1 MVSDP
6 ATNEW
11 LAAAEEAG
19 SDKLDDT
26 EIQRLVTL
34 SRTSDY
40 RQSDRVPVKS
50 IEAFEPKSLVSIAME
65 AQRRRESEMRTA
77 MAAGVVVDNPS
88 DEAQTSDAGDVSR
101 QAEVPGDAGE
111 AGLPSGEAVVLEKA
125 ADQPEGLANELP
137 DGLENTEASGP
148 AGDQQVDADGDP
160 NALSSEAGAAN
171 IDFEAGQQA
180 GIEEGR
186 KVGFDEGYAK
196 GLEEGKAAGRAE
208 ASAQLERTIQAF
220 EAATEKLSMLTE
232 IDSEELAGSIRHA
245 IVALASERAGQA
257 IADLPSGFAA
267 RIETL
272 LATVHTVSGEPLIRL
287 NSADLASIA
296 PLIETRD
303 RLKACRF
310 VADDRLAHGDLTVSV
325 GSIGLEDVLVAR
337 QDDAAEDSSDD
348 AESKIGVEP
357 KADTIVA
364 ADAGSSEPADGA

>member
-11 LAAAEEAG
+11 LAAADEVG

-34 SRTSDY
+34 SRASDY
-40 RQSDRVPVKS
+40 QQSDRVPVKS

-65 AQRRRESEMRTA
+65 AQRRREAEMRTA
-77 MAAGVVVDNPS
+77 MAAGVVID
-88 DEAQTSDAGDVSR
+88 DETGNTSDTDSSAGPEVAEGPADVGVDDSPAETAVADEMGDEHHGE
-101 QAEVPGDAGE
+101 QAVGSAGSELGDNAGGTLASDNGEADLAVGE
-111 AGLPSGEAVVLEKA
+111 AGS
-125 ADQPEGLANELP
+125 
-137 DGLENTEASGP
+137 
-148 AGDQQVDADGDP
+148 P
-160 NALSSEAGAAN
+160 NL
-171 IDFEAGQQA
+171 DFEAGQQA

-186 KVGFDEGYAK
+186 KVGFDEGHAK

-208 ASAQLERTIQAF
+208 ASAQLERSIQAF
-220 EAATEKLSMLTE
+220 EAATEKLSALTE
-232 IDSEELAGSIRHA
+232 IDSEELAGSIKNA

-287 NSADLASIA
+287 NPADLASIA
-296 PLIETRD
+296 PLIETRE

-325 GSIGLEDVLVAR
+325 GSIGLEDVL
-337 QDDAAEDSSDD
+337 AAEADDVAEDGSSDAVNQIMTEPSTD
-348 AESKIGVEP
+348 AVEDRSV
-357 KADTIVA
+357 K
-364 ADAGSSEPADGA
+364 EDGA

>member
-26 EIQRLVTL
+26 EIQRLVSL

-40 RQSDRVPVKS
+40 QQSDRVPVKS

-65 AQRRRESEMRTA
+65 AQRRREAEMRTA
-77 MAAGVVVDNPS
+77 MAAGVVVDDPA
-88 DEAQTSDAGDVSR
+88 DDTSILDAADVSGETVVSDSAGGTEMA
-101 QAEVPGDAGE
+101 AEEASSPGQN
-111 AGLPSGEAVVLEKA
+111 
-125 ADQPEGLANELP
+125 ADHPEGQADALPAESENNEVDSNT
-137 DGLENTEASGP
+137 DGHQA
-148 AGDQQVDADGDP
+148 DATGDP
-160 NALSSEAGAAN
+160 NALNSEAGSPN

-186 KVGFDEGYAK
+186 KVGFDEGHAK

-220 EAATEKLSMLTE
+220 EAATEKLANLTE
-232 IDSEELAGSIRHA
+232 LNSDELAGSIRNA
-245 IVALASERAGQA
+245 IITLASERAGQA

-267 RIETL
+267 RIESL
-272 LATVHTVSGEPLIRL
+272 LASVHTVVGEPLIRL
-287 NSADLASIA
+287 NPADLASIA
-296 PLIETRD
+296 PLVETRE
-303 RLKACRF
+303 RLKTCRF
-310 VADDRLAHGDLTVSV
+310 IADVGLAHGDLTVSV

-337 QDDAAEDSSDD
+337 HDDAVEDSSDD
-348 AESKIGVEP
+348 AEPKIGFESQTDTV
-357 KADTIVA
+357 AD
-364 ADAGSSEPADGA
+364 SSSSGPEDGA